1 MADLIKCPVCGENNF
16 SDQEFCQFCQSRLQ
30 TGVDS
35 LKGSDEGFKPGQA
48 PTKKA
53 TADLEPILPQWLREA
68 RSSARDAAD
77 DDAARLPAQETA
89 RPSSP
94 PDLLAGLQ
102 AQSGS
107 DEEDDTPDWLASIT
121 GASPTAKKSQSDSSE
136 VRWVELGGS
145 KDFAQEE
152 SADENETP
160 SWLANLA
167 STGAPSAEKDE
178 LTDWMREASGLKPLQ
193 SQPPVSSEP
202 AADSDTPDWL
212 RQMAADSDAKN
223 SGAVFDDASQNTFA
237 ATPADSDTPDWLRQM
252 AADSDA
258 KNSGAVFDDASQ
270 NTFAATPADSDTP
283 DWLRQMAADSDAKNS
298 GAVFDDA
305 SQNTFAATPA
315 DSDTP
320 DWLRQMAADSDAKNS
335 GAAFDDASQNT
346 FAATP
351 ADSDTPDWLRQMAAD
366 SDAKNSG
373 AVFDDASQNTFAAT
387 PADSD
392 TPDWLRQMGTQG
404 QAQSADS
411 ASFSETSF
419 GESDAGSS
427 SAVDT
432 PDWLKGLGAE
442 ASPSALSSDDDWL
455 KGLQAEKD
463 VPSAQT
469 EMPSWMKSDEPAA
482 ADAGLPAWLSG
493 IPDAAPVEP
502 VENEN
507 AAPADDLELG
517 DIPSWLKAAAPHSS
531 IFGETAQEPAVEPAP
546 SFDAPADS
554 ADWLNTFKSIDTPQ
568 APAFAMDEPVEA
580 APAPPA
586 FVPDSQSGENMDSL
600 FTDMPDW
607 LSGSVDLPAA
617 NPAPTPMTNSDVL
630 AAGELPA
637 WVQAMR
643 PVDTGVSQLSST
655 LLSSDQTL
663 ESRGALAGLQG
674 VLPAAP
680 GYAPTSKPK
689 AYSIKLQA
697 SEEQQMHAALLEQI
711 LAAEAEPVP
720 IASYSALRTSR
731 SLRWVIAFLLL
742 TIITSVLAM
751 RTQIFTMPV
760 GNTLDINGALNAIG
774 SIPEGSPVLVM
785 FDYEPARVGEME
797 VAAAPVF
804 DQMLLLR
811 HPRLTFI
818 STNESGAILAE
829 RFITGPLAGHGYE
842 SGIRYLNLGYLPG
855 GQMGIRA
862 FAQNPSVSAPYA
874 FSQSA
879 NLFST
884 TLTPAWTLPPL
895 EGVTSLSQFT
905 ALILITDNAD
915 SARAWIE
922 QTTSAR
928 GTLPFVVISSA
939 QAAPMIQPYYTSQQ
953 ISGLV
958 SGLYGGAV
966 YEQNNA
972 GRPGTARTYWDAYSI
987 GMLLAMALILG
998 GGLWN
1003 LALGLRDRAA
1013 AREAK

>member
-35 LKGSDEGFKPGQA
+35 LKGADEGFKPGQA

-212 RQMAADSDAKN
+212 RQMAVDSDAKN
-223 SGAVFDDASQNTFA
+223 SGAVFDDASQNTFAATPSDSDTPDWLRQMAADNDAQKSGAVFDDASQNTFA

-270 NTFAATPADSDTP
+270 NTF
-283 DWLRQMAADSDAKNS
+283 
-298 GAVFDDA
+298 V
-305 SQNTFAATPA
+305 
-315 DSDTP
+315 
-320 DWLRQMAADSDAKNS
+320 
-335 GAAFDDASQNT
+335 
-346 FAATP
+346 
-351 ADSDTPDWLRQMAAD
+351 
-366 SDAKNSG
+366 
-373 AVFDDASQNTFAAT
+373 AT

-874 FSQSA
+874 FSQNA